1 MIAPL
6 PATAW
11 AVTRF
16 AADGQSPG
24 EQSFDID
31 VCDDDGRICLR
42 LNGFRVRSLGGARA
56 AAPADT
62 DDDFLARL
70 IEAAGD
76 GSLSLAEF
84 ERSLA

>member
-6 PATAW
+6 PTTAW

-16 AADGQSPG
+16 AAEGQSPG

-31 VCDDDGRICLR
+31 VCDDDGRICVR
-42 LNGFRVRSLGGARA
+42 LTGFRVRSLVG
-56 AAPADT
+56 APAVT
-62 DDDFLARL
+62 TEPEDDFLARL